1 MLPFSRNRVNKLRHS
16 SLLIS
21 YVLYLGSK
29 DGMKL
34 LWWEE
39 DCKVRR
45 KSIIVDKAFK
55 TTKSAGIEKVILRTA
70 ESVAGFSEKLT
81 SSFTGKK
88 LYYKVH
94 NPRFR
99 EKTVPCPVQVR
110 YDQLQHDVDIQKCS
124 IESKEKLYK
133 YI

>member
-1 MLPFSRNRVNKLRHS
+1 MEWNFYDGKKIAKLE
-16 SLLIS
+16 
-21 YVLYLGSK
+21 G
-29 DGMKL
+29 
-34 LWWEE
+34 
-39 DCKVRR
+39 
-45 KSIIVDKAFK
+45 KSIIVEKAFK

-99 EKTVPCPVQVR
+99 EKKQYLV
-110 YDQLQHDVDIQKCS
+110 
-124 IESKEKLYK
+124 LYK
-133 YI
+133 